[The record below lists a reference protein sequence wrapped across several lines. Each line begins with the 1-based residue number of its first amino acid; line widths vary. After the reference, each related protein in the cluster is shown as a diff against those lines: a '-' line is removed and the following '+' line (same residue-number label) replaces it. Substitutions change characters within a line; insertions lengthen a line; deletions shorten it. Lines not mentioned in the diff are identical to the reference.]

1 MLILRVTSK
10 EMATGTDETR
20 VSFVKAVDF
29 LALPQSFEF
38 YCATYALFK

>member
-29 LALPQSFEF
+29 LGVIAKF
-38 YCATYALFK
+38 